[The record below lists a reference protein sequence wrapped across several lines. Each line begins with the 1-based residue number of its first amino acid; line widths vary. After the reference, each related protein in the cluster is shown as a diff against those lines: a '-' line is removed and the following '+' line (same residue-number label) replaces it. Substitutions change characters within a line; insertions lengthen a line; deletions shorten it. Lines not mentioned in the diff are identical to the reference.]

1 MEGAFVDLLKV
12 YGPMAMGWVVA
23 WLLWKEQ
30 KNLLANYHEN
40 QLEDVKIKQAIA
52 THLETL
58 KITLESI
65 KSASP

>member
-30 KNLLANYHEN
+30 KSLLANYHEN